1 MNRLAGLAQL
11 LSAVVFRP
19 MRREKLRTALT
30 VAGIAVG
37 VAVVVA
43 IQLSNQSALRA
54 FRESIDAVAGR
65 ANLQVISDSGSL
77 DESILFP
84 LQRLWGLQSRFAPVI
99 DIDASMD
106 PSETPVRILGVD
118 LISDLHFR
126 DYRYAKIET
135 RSPASLESAQ
145 ASDDVASIGES
156 LQLFLPDSAIV
167 PETFARQH
175 DLRIGSSITLRSGEH
190 ARSLTVRGILKAEG
204 PATAFNGSL
213 MVMDIAAAQEAFG
226 MRGRITRVDL
236 LVPPEHVEQ
245 AGKLARS
252 FLPRGIRLERPS
264 RRNERVEKM
273 LRAFRI
279 NLFALSGVALLV
291 GMFLVYNTVL
301 ISALRRRRDVGV
313 VRTLGVSSRQ
323 IFAAFLT
330 EGLLFGLIGSLL
342 GVFLGVAMARLTLG
356 LIGKTISALYV
367 NTPPGQIEL
376 TPQVMAVGMT
386 LGLLVAL
393 AASLHPA
400 MEASVMRPN
409 AMIRPGAYQRV
420 TRRALRKR
428 LMLAVLLFIVS
439 VWAAL
444 LPAWNNIAVGGYLSV
459 LLLVAA
465 FSLLAPATLE
475 TASRLLRPAL
485 EWSFRVPGTL
495 AAVSLPASL
504 RRTSIATAALA
515 IAIGMM
521 ISVALMVGSFRETVH
536 VWVHQTVK
544 SDLWVRPSTTLSN
557 SSAALFPE
565 AISEELEGMPDVAA
579 IDRFRGRDLLFR
591 DSIIAVGSGDFDVA
605 MKFGDLPMVKPR
617 SGRKALADGMA
628 RKGVLISESMAAKFH
643 LDVDD
648 GIELSTARGTAS
660 FPIVG
665 IFRDYSNDRGVVV
678 MPRPL
683 FIETYGDRSINTVAV
698 FLKPGVDAEKAR
710 RAIEKK
716 LGKKYGAFVFTN
728 RSIKVEVMRIFDQ
741 TFLITYALLIVAL
754 IVAVLGI
761 INTLSAL
768 ILERSREIALLK
780 VMGMSS
786 SQITGTIVLE
796 ALLIGLTAAGIGVL
810 TGYALSWVLIYVI
823 NKQSFG
829 WTIEFAPPLA
839 LMAAC
844 LGVTLAAT
852 ILAGLVPARLANR
865 IPMAAALKQ

>member
-1 MNRLAGLAQL
+1 MSRFAGLGQL
-11 LSAVVFRP
+11 FRAVVFRP
-19 MRREKLRTALT
+19 MRREKLRTLLT
-30 VAGIAVG
+30 IAGIAVG

-54 FRESIDAVAGR
+54 FRESVDAVAGR
-65 ANLQVISDSGSL
+65 ANFQVISDSGSV

-84 LQRLWGLQSRFAPVI
+84 LQRLWSLQSRFAPVI
-99 DIDASMD
+99 DIDASLD
-106 PSETPVRILGVD
+106 PSETPVRVLGVD

-126 DYRYAKIET
+126 DYRYARIET
-135 RSPASLESAQ
+135 RSSGSKVTENLES
-145 ASDDVASIGES
+145 VGES
-156 LQLFLPDSAIV
+156 LQLFLSDSVIV
-167 PETFARQH
+167 PETFAEQH
-175 DLRIGSSITLRSGEH
+175 NLRIGSRITLRSGEE
-190 ARSLTVRGILKAEG
+190 APSLTVRGILKAEG

-213 MVMDIAAAQEAFG
+213 VVMDIAAAQEAFA
-226 MRGRITRVDL
+226 MRGTITRVDL
-236 LVPPEHVEQ
+236 LVPPEHIERAVE
-245 AGKLARS
+245 LART
-252 FLPRGIRLERPS
+252 FLPKGTRLERPS

-313 VRTLGVSSRQ
+313 VKTLGVSSRQ

-342 GVFLGVAMARLTLG
+342 GLLLGVAIASVTLE
-356 LIGKTISALYV
+356 LIGQTISALYV
-367 NTPPGQIEL
+367 NTSPGEIEL
-376 TPQVMAVGMT
+376 TPAVIAAG
-386 LGLLVAL
+386 LSVGLLVAL

-400 MEASVMRPN
+400 MEASVTRPN
-409 AMIRPGAYQRV
+409 AMIRPGTYQRV
-420 TRRALRKR
+420 SRRGVRGRTVLAL
-428 LMLAVLLFIVS
+428 ALFIGS
-439 VWAAL
+439 VAAAL
-444 LPAWNNIAVGGYLSV
+444 VPAWDNIAVGGYVSV
-459 LLLVAA
+459 LFLVAA
-465 FSLLAPATLE
+465 FSLLAPAALE
-475 TASRLLRPAL
+475 IAARSLRPAM
-485 EWSFRVPGTL
+485 ERFFGVPGTL

-504 RRTSIATAALA
+504 RRTAIATAALA

-521 ISVALMVGSFRETVH
+521 IAVALMVGSFRQTVN
-536 VWVHQTVK
+536 VWVNQTVK

-557 SSAALFPE
+557 TSAALFPE
-565 AISEELEGMPDVAA
+565 SISADLSGIPGVAA

-605 MKFGDLPMVKPR
+605 MKFGDIPMVKPR
-617 SGRKALADGMA
+617 SGQKALADGIS
-628 RKGVLISESMAAKFH
+628 RNGVMISESLAVKFD

-648 GIELSTARGTAS
+648 VIELSTANGTRR
-660 FPIVG
+660 FPVTG
-665 IFRDYSNDRGVVV
+665 VYRDYSNDRGVVV

-683 FIETYGDRSINTVAV
+683 FVESYGERSIDTVAV
-698 FLKPGVDAEKAR
+698 FLKPGVDAEKVR
-710 RAIEKK
+710 REIETK
-716 LGKKYGAFVFTN
+716 LGRKYGAFVFTN

-768 ILERSREIALLK
+768 ILERNREIALLK
-780 VMGMSS
+780 VMGMSRR
-786 SQITGTIVLE
+786 QITGTIVLE
-796 ALLIGLTAAGIGVL
+796 ASLIGLTAMVIGVV

-844 LGVTLAAT
+844 LGITLLAT
-852 ILAGLVPARLANR
+852 VLAGLVPARLANR
-865 IPMAAALKQ
+865 IPMATALKQ

>member
-1 MNRLAGLAQL
+1 
-11 LSAVVFRP
+11 

-30 VAGIAVG
+30 ITGIAVG

-54 FRESIDAVAGR
+54 FRESVDAVAGR
-65 ANLQVISDSGSL
+65 ANFQVISDSGSV
-77 DESILFP
+77 DEAILFP

-106 PSETPVRILGVD
+106 PSQTPVRILGVD

-126 DYRYAKIET
+126 DYRYARIET
-135 RSPASLESAQ
+135 RSPASPRSSP
-145 ASDDVASIGES
+145 ASDDLQSVGES
-156 LQLFLPDSAIV
+156 LQLFLPNSVII

-175 DLRIGSSITLRSGEH
+175 KLRIGSSITLRSGEH
-190 ARSLTVRGILKAEG
+190 APSLTVRGILKAEG

-213 MVMDIAAAQEAFG
+213 VVMDIAAAQEAFG

-236 LVPPEHVEQ
+236 LVPSEHVEQ
-245 AGKLARS
+245 AGKLAGS
-252 FLPRGIRLERPS
+252 FLPRGTRLERPS

-313 VRTLGVSSRQ
+313 VKTLGVSSHQ

-330 EGLLFGLIGSLL
+330 EGLLFGVIGSLL
-342 GVFLGVAMARLTLG
+342 GLLLGVAMARLTLD
-356 LIGKTISALYV
+356 LIGQTISALYV
-367 NTPPGQIEL
+367 DTPPGQIEL
-376 TPQVMAVGMT
+376 TPQVMAVG
-386 LGLLVAL
+386 LAVGLLVAL
-393 AASLHPA
+393 AASIHPA
-400 MEASVMRPN
+400 MEASVTRPN

-420 TRRALRKR
+420 TGRALRGR
-428 LMLAVLLFIVS
+428 MILSLVLFMASIG
-439 VWAAL
+439 AAL
-444 LPAWNNIAVGGYLSV
+444 LPAWNNIAIGGYVSV

-465 FSLLAPATLE
+465 FSLLAPAALE
-475 TASRLLRPAL
+475 TTSRSLRPAL
-485 EWSFRVPGTL
+485 ERLFRVPGTL

-504 RRTSIATAALA
+504 RRTAIATAALA
-515 IAIGMM
+515 LAIGMM
-521 ISVALMVGSFRETVH
+521 IAVALMVGSFRETVN
-536 VWVHQTVK
+536 VWVNQTVK

-557 SSAALFPE
+557 NSAVLFPE
-565 AISEELEGMPDVAA
+565 SISEDLKAISGIAA
-579 IDRFRGRDLLFR
+579 IDRFRGQDLLFR
-591 DSIIAVGSGDFDVA
+591 DSIIAVGSGDFEVA

-617 SGRKALADGMA
+617 SGQKALADGIA
-628 RKGVLISESMAAKFH
+628 RKGVLISESLAVKFH
-643 LDVDD
+643 LDVEDV
-648 GIELSTARGTAS
+648 IELSTAGGSGR

-665 IFRDYSNDRGVVV
+665 IYRDYSNDRGVVV
-678 MPRPL
+678 MPRSL
-683 FIETYGDRSINTVAV
+683 FIESYGDSSINTVAI
-698 FLKPGVDAEKAR
+698 FLKPGVDAEETR
-710 RAIEKK
+710 REIETK
-716 LGKKYGAFVFTN
+716 LGSKYGAFVFTN

-741 TFLITYALLIVAL
+741 TFLITYALLVVAL

-768 ILERSREIALLK
+768 ILERNREIALLK
-780 VMGMSS
+780 VMGMSRR
-786 SQITGTIVLE
+786 QITGTIVLE
-796 ALLIGLTAAGIGVL
+796 ALLIGLTATVIGVV

-839 LMAAC
+839 MMAAC
-844 LGVTLAAT
+844 LGITLTAT